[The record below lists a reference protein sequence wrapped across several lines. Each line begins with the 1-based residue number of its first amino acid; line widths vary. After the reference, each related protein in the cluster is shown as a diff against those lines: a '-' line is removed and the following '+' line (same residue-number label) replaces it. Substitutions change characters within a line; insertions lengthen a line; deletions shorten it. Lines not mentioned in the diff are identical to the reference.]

1 MAVSP
6 GRPLDVS
13 CWQVISSFAW
23 AVQLRRGVGGSG
35 RAEGRSN
42 VESVSDISVIDS
54 NGLEDLFSR
63 KYGVRARGVD
73 VEGSYGYPGGVARV
87 VG

>member
-1 MAVSP
+1 M
-6 GRPLDVS
+6 
-13 CWQVISSFAW
+13 
-23 AVQLRRGVGGSG
+23 GGSG
-35 RAEGRSN
+35 GAEGRSN

-54 NGLEDLFSR
+54 NGFEDLFSR